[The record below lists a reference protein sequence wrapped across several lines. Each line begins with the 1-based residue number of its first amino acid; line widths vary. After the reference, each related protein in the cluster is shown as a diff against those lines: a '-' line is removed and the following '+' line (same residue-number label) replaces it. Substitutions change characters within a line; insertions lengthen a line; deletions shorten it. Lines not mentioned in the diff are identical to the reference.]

1 MLQIADDDA
10 FGEIQQNRFEPAF
23 LLRPLILRL
32 GQCLGAACF
41 GARQPTPHRVEAF
54 GELSQPVARAQSK
67 AMTEV
72 LAGDDPNIEGKAIE
86 RSHQAMHDEPG
97 KREED
102 RQQHA
107 AGRDN
112 RTRCLLAEGKRKH
125 RETDDERCCKA
136 DEQSADDSG
145 HGLVARHG
153 QPRRS
158 SMRRTRSTSS
168 RVENGFVTYS
178 SAPSESPFSRC
189 MSPPLAVS
197 MMMRMS
203 RQPGL
208 LRISWQTP

>member
-1 MLQIADDDA
+1 SD
-10 FGEIQQNRFEPAF
+10 
-23 LLRPLILRL
+23 RP
-32 GQCLGAACF
+32 G
-41 GARQPTPHRVEAF
+41 
-54 GELSQPVARAQSK
+54 
-67 AMTEV
+67 
-72 LAGDDPNIEGKAIE
+72 LAGENRALNSPPNQGG
-86 RSHQAMHDEPG
+86 HGVP
-97 KREED
+97 
-102 RQQHA
+102 
-107 AGRDN
+107 AGRGN
-112 RTRCLLAEGKRKH
+112 RKRCALAQDERKH
-125 RETDDERCCKA
+125 REPNNERCCKA

-145 HGLVARHG
+145 HALVAGHG